1 MNNIFGSKLTNKN
14 GDSLQT
20 NEALSGKIVGIYF
33 SAHWCPPCRGFTP
46 ALAKI
51 YSTIKNESKKPFEI
65 VFVSSDRDEDSFKDY
80 LSEMPWLA
88 LPFADRDRKNKL
100 SKKYKVQGIPTLI
113 IIDSSNGETITSK
126 GREVVTSNPEA
137 FPWKPRPL
145 AAILGDTLRK
155 PDGSTIDAGSALE
168 GKVLGL
174 YFSAHWCPP
183 CRKFTPE
190 FADIYKKLKNQGKAF
205 EVVFVSSDR
214 SEVDFNDYHSSQPW
228 LALPFSERGAKQ
240 ELSSMFDVDGIPSL
254 IILDE
259 KRSIINDNA
268 RSAVSDVCDFP
279 WYPKPVKDL
288 NVDPGDINDGAS
300 LIVLVEGGDDDEQ
313 KDVVNILEHVEKEH
327 RAAGGDVQFY
337 YVTNEGDMS
346 QRLRALTNL
355 DNPMPHAQMMMLDIP
370 DGGAYYVSDA
380 KEVNEK
386 CVIEFIN
393 RFKSGGLE
401 RKQLG

>member
-1 MNNIFGSKLTNKN
+1 MNNLFGSKLTNKN

-46 ALAKI
+46 ALAKT
-51 YSTIKNESKKPFEI
+51 YDSIKNKSGKPFEI
-65 VFVSSDRDEDSFKDY
+65 VFVSSDRDEDSFKEY

-88 LPFADRDRKNKL
+88 LPFSERDRKNKL
-100 SKKYKVQGIPTLI
+100 SKKYKIKGIPALV

-126 GREVVTSNPEA
+126 GREVVTSNPEG
-137 FPWKPRPL
+137 FPWKPRPVS
-145 AAILGDTLRK
+145 AVLGDTLRK

-183 CRKFTPE
+183 CRQFTPE
-190 FADIYKKLKNQGKAF
+190 FAGIYKKLKNQGKEF

-214 SEVDFNDYHSSQPW
+214 SEADFNKYHSSQPW
-228 LALPFSERGAKQ
+228 LALPFSERDAKE

-259 KRSIINDNA
+259 KRSIINANA
-268 RSAVSDVCDFP
+268 RSAVSNVDDFP

-300 LIVLVEGGDDDEQ
+300 LVVLIEGGDDDEQ
-313 KDVVNILEHVEKEH
+313 EDIVKMLEQVEKEH

-337 YVTNEGDMS
+337 YVTNESEMS
-346 QRLRALTNL
+346 RRLRAMTKLG
-355 DNPMPHAQMMMLDIP
+355 NPMPHAQMLMVDIP
-370 DGGAYYVSDA
+370 DRGAYYVSEA
-380 KEVNEK
+380 QEVDEK
-386 CVIEFIN
+386 CVFEFIN
-393 RFKSGGLE
+393 RFKSGSLE
-401 RKQLG
+401 RKQLS